1 MIVKKADMTVQPRL
15 AWRGGEGAPVCYHLE
30 KDVPAAWRFSSLVE
44 FKPGESIGEHAHTG
58 ETELYYIIEGTATV
72 WDNGTPVEVTAGD
85 AIWTGNGASHSIK
98 NTGSTV
104 MRMLAIVITE

>member
-1 MIVKKADMTVQPRL
+1 ML
-15 AWRGGEGAPVCYHLE
+15 A
-30 KDVPAAWRFSSLVE
+30 PAAAMAVAAVSCN
-44 FKPGESIGEHAHTG
+44 
-58 ETELYYIIEGTATV
+58 TV